1 MAGTQRPATE
11 GTTDTLS
18 LMKQVG
24 KQYDGCSERAGVT
37 EEGRYS
43 WRQGTQARTRQGRNT
58 PNMCSCCCFLL
69 VEPGQKPEGKRSQL
83 LLWSVGSASWGTS
96 RAKDTEQVG
105 EWGRGGEKNQYIN
118 VTLIFSY
125 STMRL
130 LLSNILP
137 STLYL
142 SHSKF
147 WLQDFRQG
155 QFQNILPITI
165 TITC

>member
-1 MAGTQRPATE
+1 MAGPQRPATE

-24 KQYDGCSERAGVT
+24 EQYDGCSERAGVT
-37 EEGRYS
+37 EEGSYS
-43 WRQGTQARTRQGRNT
+43 WRQGTQAGTQQGRNT
-58 PNMCSCCCFLL
+58 PNMCSCCCFPLA
-69 VEPGQKPEGKRSQL
+69 EPGQKPEGKRFYL
-83 LLWSVGSASWGTS
+83 LLQSVGSANCGTS
-96 RAKDTEQVG
+96 RANDTEQVG
-105 EWGRGGEKNQYIN
+105 EWGRGWKKNQYIN
-118 VTLIFSY
+118 VTLIFSC
-125 STMRL
+125 STKRL
-130 LLSNILP
+130 LPSNILP

-165 TITC
+165 TITF